1 MANPA
6 IEDPLDNEEQLGDQ
20 MEALPYMCRLQYSST
35 QDYLC
40 GLADPLISALQERAA
55 SGEQSRTAGWLQHK
69 DHSGHQICPCTGLRA
84 LRPVFVVSRQARGH
98 VPCAPA
104 PRENGESPAA

>member
-1 MANPA
+1 MASSG

-20 MEALPYMCRLQYSST
+20 MEALPYMCRLQYTST

-55 SGEQSRTAGWLQHK
+55 SGQSE
-69 DHSGHQICPCTGLRA
+69 
-84 LRPVFVVSRQARGH
+84 V
-98 VPCAPA
+98 
-104 PRENGESPAA
+104 

>member
-20 MEALPYMCRLQYSST
+20 MEALPYMCRLQYAST

-40 GLADPLISALQERAA
+40 GLADPLISAASERAA
-55 SGEQSRTAGWLQHK
+55 SGELSCAACVGFLQFVKSSQVRAG
-69 DHSGHQICPCTGLRA
+69 QICVQKR
-84 LRPVFVVSRQARGH
+84 
-98 VPCAPA
+98 
-104 PRENGESPAA
+104 

>member
-1 MANPA
+1 MASSG

-20 MEALPYMCRLQYSST
+20 MEALPYMCRLQYTST

-55 SGEQSRTAGWLQHK
+55 SGVMSLNFKH
-69 DHSGHQICPCTGLRA
+69 
-84 LRPVFVVSRQARGH
+84 
-98 VPCAPA
+98 
-104 PRENGESPAA
+104 